1 MSAEIASPKGSK
13 KKWVVG
19 ALAVGAVLY
28 WLSRGQTEVLPA
40 NKVAP
45 RPTVQPAAVRAGE
58 TVNATTYRRV
68 AQRRPGFVYA
78 PAQLVQNRLLFK
90 SPVNGI
96 FTRNVVQLGNQLLA
110 EIQRR

>member
-1 MSAEIASPKGSK
+1 MSAEATGSK
-13 KKWVVG
+13 KKWWIGAAVG
-19 ALAVGAVLY
+19 AAVLY
-28 WLSRGQTEVLPA
+28 WLSRDQNVLPA
-40 NKVAP
+40 NKVAAQ
-45 RPTVQPAAVRAGE
+45 PTAKPAAVRAGE

-78 PAQLVQNRLLFK
+78 PAQLVQDRLMFK